1 MKKTIIVLVLFY
13 VFCTFLTCGELVLDF
28 ESGEYNNISE
38 EEAKAKKEAEERKRL
53 EEENA
58 KELQA
63 KKRSYNPMTLPEDEM
78 TKEEWKEEIKKNPWQ
93 KWVFKKGIVT
103 NDFVNTSSNVVV
115 VTFLDYEGA
124 AKNDVSDISVIREKY
139 KLCCVLHPGD
149 KYVETHDGKNG
160 FRFARY
166 LQAHDYCEQARK
178 FYGLKFMD
186 SKDFDGDGIG
196 NWNEIKGFNLK
207 LIINNKIKEKLFFTD
222 PCFRDTDGDK
232 ITDGDEVYGKN
243 GFVTDPTNPD
253 TDGDGIPDNEDKNPL
268 ASCIS
273 NNPQKMP
280 VEWAEYWSKG
290 NQALFKKLVPA
301 NGDCDNDGFTNSE
314 EKLMETDPT
323 VPNKEKIIVF
333 PKHLVLNN
341 IGDDRY
347 EGEFNVLINT
357 NVMTEISLSTGSWNQ
372 PSRNYPGI
380 KYISS
385 TPLHKEMFKWKSL
398 YSEAVRDSKPHHKF
412 AVVQP
417 MTIHKFKLSYK
428 KDGWFKD
435 LHLLISCYNVDHS
448 EDNYKLIARKTLEF
462 RTQFDKFY
470 MPERIP
476 EVPKIIKPSPD
487 YYIFSKELIECEWTD
502 TNIHYPWTSH
512 LMVYYM
518 SIYQVFL
525 DKYKNYKNKDNFND
539 YFGLGIDS
547 TWQNCV
553 TYKENADD
561 EFLSLAFGVRIQH
574 AQKIYLV
581 GEYIPVFRTRR
592 LNEDCSFVFKPDTIR
607 NIRLQAKYGKE
618 NYKKRL
624 AEEKEE

>member
-1 MKKTIIVLVLFY
+1 MRLLQNICYMRTIKLMAALMAVVVSGAASAQTVQGSVDEGFVIKAGNVTMTVSAKEGGKIMSYKYDDKEMLSQLRMRNQYGSTFWTSPQKEWNWPPVTEFDRAAYTDETDAIFKGSMLRLMSQTGRKLPFQIEKLYIPDPNGKYIKVLY
-13 VFCTFLTCGELVLDF
+13 TI
-28 ESGEYNNISE
+28 YNRGDVE
-38 EEAKAKKEAEERKRL
+38 EEV
-53 EEENA
+53 
-58 KELQA
+58 
-63 KKRSYNPMTLPEDEM
+63 
-78 TKEEWKEEIKKNPWQ
+78 KKNPWQ

-124 AKNDVSDISVIREKY
+124 AQNDVSDIKTIRDKY

-166 LQAHDYCEQARK
+166 LQAHSFCKYAKLD
-178 FYGLKFMD
+178 YGLKYMD
-186 SKDFDGDGIG
+186 FRDFDRDGIG
-196 NWNEIKGFNLK
+196 NWEEIKGINLK
-207 LIINNKIKEKLFFTD
+207 LKINNNIEEKQIFTNPNNKDSDDDGIK
-222 PCFRDTDGDK
+222 
-232 ITDGDEVYGKN
+232 DGDEVHGKN

-268 ASCIS
+268 ISCKS
-273 NNPQKMP
+273 SNPQIMP
-280 VEWAEYWSKG
+280 IEWAEYWSKG
-290 NQALFKKLVPA
+290 DQTLLKKLIPV

-323 VPNKEKIIVF
+323 VPNKGKIIVF

-341 IGDDRY
+341 ICDDKY

-372 PSRNYPGI
+372 PSKNYPGI
-380 KYISS
+380 KYITS
-385 TPLHKEMFKWKSL
+385 TPLRKEMFKWKSL

-476 EVPKIIKPSPD
+476 EVPKIVKPSPD
-487 YYIFSKELIECEWTD
+487 YYFFSKELIDCEWTD
-502 TNIHYPWTSH
+502 TNIHYPWRSSLLVKH
-512 LMVYYM
+512 L
-518 SIYQVFL
+518 QRNKVFL
-525 DKYKNYKNKDNFND
+525 DKNFIYQDNYGR
-539 YFGLGIDS
+539 YGLGTDS
-547 TWQNCV
+547 SWMKVVQ
-553 TYKENADD
+553 
-561 EFLSLAFGVRIQH
+561 S
-574 AQKIYLV
+574 
-581 GEYIPVFRTRR
+581 
-592 LNEDCSFVFKPDTIR
+592 
-607 NIRLQAKYGKE
+607 
-618 NYKKRL
+618 
-624 AEEKEE
+624 